1 MNTENENN
9 ILKDEILEKSNQMN
23 IASMRNEF
31 LKEIKKLKNDTE
43 KQFKDQNT
51 KTNTSLIELETK
63 LNTIKEQNTKLI
75 DSYAEIL
82 VKLEKFKELDIFKKR
97 IEDKIIT
104 HEIRINNTMKD
115 LNDSKFKYDKI
126 FIDNLLV
133 PGFIGPKSQF
143 KTMGDY
149 IHDNILNVSGLNTI
163 KDQMKKDIKEIKL
176 RLENMTKEILTIVNS
191 ASQRCNDYSDNKNK
205 MLENDLKLEI
215 KTNTEKIMEVRMQNI
230 KEAISL
236 EKRTKEF
243 QNEWNK
249 ILNIKSDIDKKLS
262 DHLLIY
268 KTDLDEALKKY
279 NDMKSQFNKIK
290 MRFGSLVEFIKDVR
304 FRRNLG
310 TFEEIKKKDIK
321 KLTDKLEYKKKKD
334 ESIDSSYL
342 DKVDLDYDF
351 ILGKDVNSD
360 DDDEDYEKKEKVIT
374 IFKKLTNKSKN
385 ENNNKSKNNS
395 SNNSLFNDNENNN
408 NNQIKKSNNKDNIK
422 NELKQNEKINIRKS
436 IRGKTTNPGRRSVNV
451 NFYYNKN
458 FDIKE
463 VGDFVQKENK
473 INILASPI
481 KNRRKRGKKER
492 SIPPLNLKENINN
505 NKNNIIYNSPKRHQS
520 IEKRNIIEKSEKKS
534 NRSSRKPTD
543 NIQIQINQSS
553 QEKKENLE
561 EPIINLKS
569 IPVISKNDSNKSL
582 INKENNPSFQIEDNL
597 IYEKLS
603 NDGNEINNNYYNNNI
618 SNNNILNNKINQI
631 NLNLKNNKI
640 IEHNKYN
647 SISINTNHKSSVN
660 NIFYPSEFLNSPK
673 KIEPQKTKIYINNT
687 PKDYDPNFNFN
698 FIQLN
703 FEKIFPQNLT
713 MSKNVLSEKDIR
725 QNRNNK
731 KFQTNNNKQTI
742 FLRTFSPKD
751 YHKEIIDSYGNQVYK
766 RNLKFNDILPSTR
779 QNKK

>member
-1 MNTENENN
+1 MNSENENN

-321 KLTDKLEYKKKKD
+321 KLTNKLKYKKKKD

-492 SIPPLNLKENINN
+492 SIPPLNIKENINN

-673 KIEPQKTKIYINNT
+673 KIEHQKKKIYINNT

-731 KFQTNNNKQTI
+731 KFQNNNNKQTI

>member
-597 IYEKLS
+597 IYERLS

-673 KIEPQKTKIYINNT
+673 KIEHQKKKIYINNT

>member
-279 NDMKSQFNKIK
+279 NDIKSQFNKIK

-385 ENNNKSKNNS
+385 ENNHKSKNNS

-520 IEKRNIIEKSEKKS
+520 IEKRNIIERSEKKS

-582 INKENNPSFQIEDNL
+582 INKENNPSFQNEDNL

-673 KIEPQKTKIYINNT
+673 KIEPQKKKIYINNT

>member
-230 KEAISL
+230 KEAIAL

-492 SIPPLNLKENINN
+492 SIPPLNIKENINN

-520 IEKRNIIEKSEKKS
+520 IEKRNIIERSEKKS

-597 IYEKLS
+597 IYERLS

-673 KIEPQKTKIYINNT
+673 KIEHQKKKIYINNT

>member
-9 ILKDEILEKSNQMN
+9 IIKDEIIEKSNQIN
-23 IASMRNEF
+23 IASIRNEF

-149 IHDNILNVSGLNTI
+149 IHDNILTVSGLNTI

-342 DKVDLDYDF
+342 DKVD
-351 ILGKDVNSD
+351 
-360 DDDEDYEKKEKVIT
+360 EDYEKKEKVIT

-481 KNRRKRGKKER
+481 KNRRKRGKKEI
-492 SIPPLNLKENINN
+492 SIPPLNIKENINN

-569 IPVISKNDSNKSL
+569 IPVISKNGSNKSL
-582 INKENNPSFQIEDNL
+582 INNENNPSFQIEDNL
-597 IYEKLS
+597 IYERLS

-647 SISINTNHKSSVN
+647 SISMNTNHKSSVN
-660 NIFYPSEFLNSPK
+660 NIFNPSEFLNSPK
-673 KIEPQKTKIYINNT
+673 KIEHQKKKIFINNT
-687 PKDYDPNFNFN
+687 PKDYDPNFDFN

-703 FEKIFPQNLT
+703 FEKNIPQNLSMT
-713 MSKNVLSEKDIR
+713 KNVYSEKDIR

-731 KFQTNNNKQTI
+731 KFQNNNNKQTI

>member
-1 MNTENENN
+1 MNSENENN
-9 ILKDEILEKSNQMN
+9 ILKDEIVEKSNQMN

-268 KTDLDEALKKY
+268 KTDLDETLKTY
-279 NDMKSQFNKIK
+279 NDIKNQFNKIK
-290 MRFGSLVEFIKDVR
+290 MRFGSLVEFIKDIR
-304 FRRNLG
+304 FRKNLG
-310 TFEEIKKKDIK
+310 GDVNKKDLNDLYKNLIKKNKKCIKD
-321 KLTDKLEYKKKKD
+321 
-334 ESIDSSYL
+334 
-342 DKVDLDYDF
+342 
-351 ILGKDVNSD
+351 
-360 DDDEDYEKKEKVIT
+360 
-374 IFKKLTNKSKN
+374 
-385 ENNNKSKNNS
+385 
-395 SNNSLFNDNENNN
+395 
-408 NNQIKKSNNKDNIK
+408 
-422 NELKQNEKINIRKS
+422 
-436 IRGKTTNPGRRSVNV
+436 
-451 NFYYNKN
+451 
-458 FDIKE
+458 
-463 VGDFVQKENK
+463 
-473 INILASPI
+473 
-481 KNRRKRGKKER
+481 
-492 SIPPLNLKENINN
+492 
-505 NKNNIIYNSPKRHQS
+505 
-520 IEKRNIIEKSEKKS
+520 
-534 NRSSRKPTD
+534 
-543 NIQIQINQSS
+543 
-553 QEKKENLE
+553 
-561 EPIINLKS
+561 
-569 IPVISKNDSNKSL
+569 
-582 INKENNPSFQIEDNL
+582 
-597 IYEKLS
+597 
-603 NDGNEINNNYYNNNI
+603 
-618 SNNNILNNKINQI
+618 
-631 NLNLKNNKI
+631 
-640 IEHNKYN
+640 
-647 SISINTNHKSSVN
+647 
-660 NIFYPSEFLNSPK
+660 
-673 KIEPQKTKIYINNT
+673 
-687 PKDYDPNFNFN
+687 
-698 FIQLN
+698 
-703 FEKIFPQNLT
+703 
-713 MSKNVLSEKDIR
+713 KNV
-725 QNRNNK
+725 Q
-731 KFQTNNNKQTI
+731 
-742 FLRTFSPKD
+742 
-751 YHKEIIDSYGNQVYK
+751 
-766 RNLKFNDILPSTR
+766 
-779 QNKK
+779 